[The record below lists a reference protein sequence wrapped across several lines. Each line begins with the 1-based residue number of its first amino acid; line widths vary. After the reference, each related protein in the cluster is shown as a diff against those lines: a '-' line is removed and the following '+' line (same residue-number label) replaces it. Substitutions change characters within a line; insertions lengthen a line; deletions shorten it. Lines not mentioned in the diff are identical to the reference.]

1 MCRNNN
7 KMTRKELETINSDY
21 EVTNLRMQAEDLIN
35 NMDMM
40 NKEEFETESKRLKE
54 AIDERLSFLY
64 NELKK

>member
-1 MCRNNN
+1 
-7 KMTRKELETINSDY
+7 MTRKELETINSDY